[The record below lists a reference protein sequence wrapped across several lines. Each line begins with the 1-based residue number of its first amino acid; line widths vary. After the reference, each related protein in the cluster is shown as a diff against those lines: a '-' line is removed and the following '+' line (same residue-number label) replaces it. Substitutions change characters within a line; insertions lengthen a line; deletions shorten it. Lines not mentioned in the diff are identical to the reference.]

1 MTTAALPPT
10 SRYAAVEVAL
20 YALPDGRTRA
30 YLRRRLLPPP
40 DRLGL
45 LTEYVVTSG
54 DRLDRIAA
62 TFLGD
67 PEQFW
72 RVCDAN
78 RELRP
83 DDLTAVAGRRLRITL
98 PDGIPG
104 LPHV

>member
-20 YALPDGRTRA
+20 YVLPDGRTRA

-78 RELRP
+78 GAMRPEELTEFPGTRI
-83 DDLTAVAGRRLRITL
+83 RITL
-98 PDGIPG
+98 PQGIPG
-104 LPHV
+104 